1 VVVTVHYNVIAARG
15 LDRLAALSDG
25 LLAAIG
31 PRIPII
37 ERL

>member
-1 VVVTVHYNVIAARG
+1 VALTVQYNVIAARG

-31 PRIPII
+31 PRIPIL